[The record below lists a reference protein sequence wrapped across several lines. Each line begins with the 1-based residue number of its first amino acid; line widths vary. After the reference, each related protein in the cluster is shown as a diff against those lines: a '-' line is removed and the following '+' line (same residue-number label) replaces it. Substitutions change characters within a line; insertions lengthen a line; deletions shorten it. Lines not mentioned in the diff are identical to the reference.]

1 MRSSGAPKAHSLAL
15 RIVLSTIFLSLVVI
29 SITGSTLYSRLSTG
43 IKQVNVDTAII
54 EARSTIFS
62 AQYRLAIASGNP
74 TESVRDIFSS
84 VITSATTVGS
94 NESGREVVILQV
106 PGTAIGKT
114 NYEISSNLVSNSS
127 IPESL
132 RKRVRNSDNLESSY
146 VRIDYV
152 GAVSVDGYA
161 VGQRISIPNDGDYE
175 MYVLFSLTDQAAT
188 LALISNSLYL
198 TGLALII
205 LIALIIWIMVRQVIR
220 PVRDA
225 VRISQQFTD
234 GDFSQRM
241 QVKSNDEFASLG
253 NAFNEMAESL
263 QKQIARL
270 ENLSRVQQRFV
281 SDVSHELRTPLTT
294 LRMASEVI
302 HNARDSFDPIIA
314 RSSELLIGQID
325 RFERL
330 LEDLL
335 EISRFDAE
343 VAVLEAVEF
352 DICGSLERC
361 ISDLSLVAKENG
373 IEINLNRP
381 RDAVF
386 INGDIRRVE
395 RVIRNLLS
403 NAIDHAEG
411 KPVEVRVM
419 ASPEDVSIG
428 VRDYGVGIEPR
439 LLNRVF
445 DRFWRADLS
454 RARTRGGT
462 GLGLSIALEDARLH
476 NGELEAW
483 GEPGK
488 GAHFVLYLP
497 RRAGD
502 QLQSRLITLKG

>member
-1 MRSSGAPKAHSLAL
+1 MRSNGAQKTHSLAL
-15 RIVLSTIFLSLVVI
+15 RVVLSTILLSLIVI
-29 SITGSTLYSRLSTG
+29 SITGTTLYSRLSTG

-74 TESVRDIFSS
+74 ADSVRNIFSS

-106 PGTAIGKT
+106 PRSSMGKE
-114 NYEISSNLVSNSS
+114 NYEISSNLVANSS
-127 IPESL
+127 IPQYL
-132 RKRVRNSDNLESSY
+132 RKKVQKSENLESAY
-146 VRIDYV
+146 VRINYA
-152 GAVSVDGYA
+152 GAEAVDGFA
-161 VGQRISIPNDGDYE
+161 VGQRISIPDGGEYE

-205 LIALIIWIMVRQVIR
+205 LIALIIWIVVRQVVK

-241 QVKSNDEFASLG
+241 QVKSNDEIASLG
-253 NAFNEMAESL
+253 NAFNAMAESL
-263 QKQIARL
+263 EKQIARL

-294 LRMASEVI
+294 LRMASGVI
-302 HNARDSFDPIIA
+302 HNAREGFDPVIA

-373 IEINLNRP
+373 VEINLNRP
-381 RDAVF
+381 RDSVF

-395 RVIRNLLS
+395 RIIRNLLS

-411 KPVEVRVM
+411 KPIEVRVM
-419 ASPEDVSIG
+419 ASPEDVAIG
-428 VRDYGVGIEPR
+428 VRDHGVGIEPK

-445 DRFWRADLS
+445 DRFWRADPS

-462 GLGLSIALEDARLH
+462 GLGLSISLEDARLH

-502 QLQSRLITLKG
+502 QLHSRLISLKG

>member
-1 MRSSGAPKAHSLAL
+1 MRSSNAHKTQSLAL
-15 RIVLSTIFLSLVVI
+15 RVVVSTIFLSLVVV

-62 AQYRLAIASGNP
+62 AQYRLAIATGIPSD
-74 TESVRDIFSS
+74 SVREIFSS

-106 PGTAIGKT
+106 PGSAIGKA

-127 IPESL
+127 IPEYL
-132 RKRVRNSDNLESSY
+132 RNKIRKSGNLEYSY
-146 VRIDYV
+146 IRIDYA
-152 GAVSVDGYA
+152 GLNSVSGLA
-161 VGQRISIPNDGDYE
+161 VGQRISILDGGEYE
-175 MYVLFSLTDQAAT
+175 MYVLFSLADQAAT

-205 LIALIIWIMVRQVIR
+205 LIALIIWIVVRQVVK
-220 PVRDA
+220 PVRDV

-241 QVKSNDEFASLG
+241 QIKSNDEIASLG

-263 QKQIARL
+263 QKQITRL

-302 HNARDSFDPIIA
+302 HNARDGFDPVIA

-343 VAVLEAVEF
+343 VAELEAVEF

-361 ISDLSLVAKENG
+361 IADLSLVAKENG
-373 IEINLNRP
+373 IEITLNRP
-381 RDAVF
+381 RDSVF

-403 NAIDHAEG
+403 NAIDHAES
-411 KPVEVRVM
+411 KPIDVRVM
-419 ASPEDVSIG
+419 ASPEDVAIG
-428 VRDYGVGIEPR
+428 VRDYGVGIESR

-445 DRFWRADLS
+445 DRFWRADPS

-483 GEPGK
+483 GALGK

-502 QLQSRLITLKG
+502 QLHSRLISLKG